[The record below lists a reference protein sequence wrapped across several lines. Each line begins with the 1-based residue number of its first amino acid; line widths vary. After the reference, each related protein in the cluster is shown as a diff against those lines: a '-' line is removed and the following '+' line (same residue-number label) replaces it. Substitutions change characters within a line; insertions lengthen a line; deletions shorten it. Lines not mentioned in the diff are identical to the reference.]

1 MSTQDRKAKAQAA
14 ARTQGRGANAIVIGG
29 VVVIVAMVLVIGAVV
44 FGATRGGGGADELPQ
59 GVAEGEPIE
68 PYADAKPAEDAPVV
82 DIYEDFRCPACQGFE
97 AATGETV
104 TELAEDGKIRLRVH
118 LMTVIDNNTG
128 GESSAVAGSSALCAA
143 DQGRWTEY
151 HEALFEMQPGSETP
165 DGFPES
171 TYTEAAEQAGLE
183 GDALDEWQQCTD
195 DGTYVDYVQ
204 SVDDSATEA
213 GIKGTPA
220 VEVDGTQFNW
230 GALQDDTGR
239 YDVDRFEEV
248 LTDGEVPED
257 LVATE

>member
-14 ARTQGRGANAIVIGG
+14 GRTQGGRANAIVIGG
-29 VVVIVAMVLVIGAVV
+29 VVVIVAMVLVIGAVI

-59 GVAEGEPIE
+59 GVAKGEPIE
-68 PYADAKPAEDAPVV
+68 PYSDAKPAKDAPVV
-82 DIYEDFRCPACQGFE
+82 DIYEDFRCPACKGFE

-128 GESSAVAGSSALCAA
+128 GDSSAVAGSSAVCAA

-151 HEALFEMQPGSETP
+151 HEALFERQPGGETA
-165 DGFPES
+165 DGFSES

-183 GDALDEWQQCTD
+183 GDALDQWQQCTD
-195 DGTYVDYVQ
+195 DGTYVDYVK
-204 SVDDSATEA
+204 SVDDSAAEA

-220 VEVDGTQFNW
+220 VEVDGTKFNW
-230 GALQDDTGR
+230 GALQDDSGR
-239 YDVDRFEEV
+239 YDIEQFEEI
-248 LTDGEVPED
+248 LASGEVPED
-257 LVATE
+257 MVASE